1 MIDFFRS
8 TFTWFGHPWKPD
20 PHYKWMGGYVG
31 EPGEAYQV
39 RFNLVARCEIVED
52 STGTSSE
59 CFLGSPCRSEYT
71 IARRNLFQI
80 PSNEW
85 RMAFS
90 RKSGLGIAVRP
101 STETEPIS
109 TKPLDEGYQDYK
121 IDIRS
126 FEKTEDLADDKAVVE
141 ATLSNDVMS
150 AFSTYKDKGFTVTA
164 EYPVNLININQDD
177 PQFQVCTGPILLPDL
192 ATWTGDDIQRIFVAD
207 VAITAFDWV
216 EFILRRKCDASPEE
230 REWLDQVR
238 GLDRLELHDSNNPPP
253 GYPPPRPKPL
263 VFNEVWEMEATNVLK
278 RVIDE

>member
-8 TFTWFGHPWKPD
+8 TFTWFGHSWKPD
-20 PHYKWMGGYVG
+20 PHYKWMGGFVG

-39 RFNLVARCEIVED
+39 RFNLAARCEIIED
-52 STGTSSE
+52 SSGTSSE

-90 RKSGLGIAVRP
+90 RKSGLSIASRP
-101 STETEPIS
+101 STESEPVS
-109 TKPLDEGYQDYK
+109 TKPLAEGYQDFK

-126 FEKTEDLADDKAVVE
+126 FEKTEDIQDERAIVD

-150 AFSTYKDKGFTVTA
+150 AFSTYKDKGFTVTV
-164 EYPVNLININQDD
+164 EYPVNLININQDN

-192 ATWTGDDIQRIFVAD
+192 ATWNGDDIQRVFVED

-216 EFILRRKCDASPEE
+216 ELIRRRECEASPEE
-230 REWLDQVR
+230 REWLDQPR
-238 GLDRLELHDSNNPPP
+238 GLDRLELRDPNNPPQ
-253 GYPPPRPKPL
+253 GYPPARPKPL
-263 VFNEVWEMEATNVLK
+263 VFNETWEMEATNVVK
-278 RVIDE
+278 RVIEA